1 MWKTIY
7 IGATESSNFEG
18 IRKMLSENGFLI
30 KLKTTGGKHSK
41 AYEICV
47 PVSEAEDAYEVLCE
61 HKFHG

>member
-7 IGATESSNFEG
+7 IAATESQAEG

-30 KLKTTGGKHSK
+30 KLKTTGGKHNK

>member
-1 MWKTIY
+1 
-7 IGATESSNFEG
+7 
-18 IRKMLSENGFLI
+18 MLSENGFLI

>member
-7 IGATESSNFEG
+7 IAATESQAEG

-47 PVSEAEDAYEVLCE
+47 PVSEAEDAY
-61 HKFHG
+61 